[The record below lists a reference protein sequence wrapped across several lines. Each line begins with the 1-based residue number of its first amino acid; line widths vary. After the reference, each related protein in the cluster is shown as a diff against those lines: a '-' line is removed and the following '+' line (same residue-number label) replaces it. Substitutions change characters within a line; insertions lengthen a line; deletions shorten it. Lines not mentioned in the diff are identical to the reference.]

1 VPQRP
6 RTPGHYRA
14 SRPGGFGT
22 NQPALSPANRA
33 TLGRRSGPRQRM
45 GRSFFPVSG
54 GDEVSG
60 SSPERGSVVVPE
72 WAARLTSL
80 TDDQREI
87 LRLRVVVGL
96 SAEETATVLGLATPL
111 VRILQHQALNQLRRD
126 LEG

>member
-1 VPQRP
+1 
-6 RTPGHYRA
+6 
-14 SRPGGFGT
+14 
-22 NQPALSPANRA
+22 
-33 TLGRRSGPRQRM
+33 M